1 LERIENEEKL
11 ARRREVVEL
20 QKHYFQEAADKKK
33 EEELLEHLTQIEAA
47 KQQKIRDDQWR
58 KEDNARVNLMK
69 EVYDSRALT
78 VEVKKMQKDERN
90 WLTEY
95 ENKKIQEEIER
106 QNREYE
112 EKAIRE
118 AALKKVHQGDVLR
131 QIAERDRQ
139 LRREL

>member
-1 LERIENEEKL
+1 M
-11 ARRREVVEL
+11 
-20 QKHYFQEAADKKK
+20 
-33 EEELLEHLTQIEAA
+33 LEHLTQIEAA

-69 EVYDSRALT
+69 EEYDSRALT